1 MVYVAFDSNLS
12 NLLEY
17 LFLLKGTVLH
27 CDPFWAF
34 AHEENNSD
42 RINFSCLIF
51 PIVVNFLR

>member
-1 MVYVAFDSNLS
+1 MAFDSNLS